1 MRVFLLI
8 NRLFNGFGKKKNKTV
23 APVKVSSDIFKQSPP
38 VKTAPATQ
46 PGNTDSAPQK
56 LSQMFVTSLL
66 GEDSHNQIGSS
77 NDLDQALLLKIRQE
91 LKQPDVE
98 KIPKLAQASLNLMN
112 TLMDQDVD
120 AGELVRLVEEDPVLL
135 GKVLNLANSAF
146 YKTSSA
152 EIESLNQALVM
163 LGNDGLKKLVMSTL
177 VADKLK
183 ISSVYFKMFG
193 ANIWK
198 HSHDVAI
205 MAAEHAKELGV
216 NEFRAYLNGLIHDV
230 GKLVIFRLLIDAFQ
244 EEAPDLYPSAGFFAK
259 LIEHYGHKLT
269 LAVIKEWQLN
279 PEWIKPIL
287 SYQSK
292 IPWQQMDI
300 DSQALYLANH
310 CSEYQFLFAKQAIDQ
325 EQLEAGLLSL
335 GIDPQHYQRL
345 TQKIK

>member
-38 VKTAPATQ
+38 VQTAPATQ
-46 PGNTDSAPQK
+46 PGNTDSVPQK

-146 YKTSSA
+146 YKTR
-152 EIESLNQALVM
+152 
-163 LGNDGLKKLVMSTL
+163 
-177 VADKLK
+177 
-183 ISSVYFKMFG
+183 
-193 ANIWK
+193 NIK
-198 HSHDVAI
+198 
-205 MAAEHAKELGV
+205 
-216 NEFRAYLNGLIHDV
+216 N
-230 GKLVIFRLLIDAFQ
+230 
-244 EEAPDLYPSAGFFAK
+244 
-259 LIEHYGHKLT
+259 
-269 LAVIKEWQLN
+269 
-279 PEWIKPIL
+279 
-287 SYQSK
+287 
-292 IPWQQMDI
+292 
-300 DSQALYLANH
+300 
-310 CSEYQFLFAKQAIDQ
+310 
-325 EQLEAGLLSL
+325 
-335 GIDPQHYQRL
+335 
-345 TQKIK
+345 